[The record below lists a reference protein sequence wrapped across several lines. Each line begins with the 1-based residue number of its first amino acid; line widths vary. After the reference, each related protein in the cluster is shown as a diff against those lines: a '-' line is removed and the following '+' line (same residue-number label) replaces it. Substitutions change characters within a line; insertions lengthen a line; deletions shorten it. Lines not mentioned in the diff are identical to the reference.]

1 MDNIADK
8 AYVPKIA
15 LMFPGQGS
23 QFEKMGQQFLRFN
36 GSSYKYFEIAGKII
50 GKDLAKIINGQ
61 DPDNSLGD
69 TKFSQIS
76 IYTLSCALFDFLLK
90 DLSLDIG
97 SIDTVLG
104 HSLGEYSALY
114 GCGAYDFKAGAEL
127 VAYRGNIMSSA
138 DKSAKGMMAA
148 VLGAE
153 AGAVEDILKGYIDRV
168 FIANYNDYTQIV
180 ISGYE
185 EDVKNAMTG
194 LKANGIKKVIPL
206 KVNIASHCPLMGE
219 VSNQLGDFIDNKI
232 SFKEPVPPFL
242 STTEAK
248 YTGMSGLR
256 ETLTGQ
262 LINPIR
268 WVESIELL
276 LNKGINTFLEIGPG
290 KVLSSLVLRIARKN
304 KKKIDIMNT
313 NNLSDIEDLIS
324 KLQEK
329 GLLK

>member
-1 MDNIADK
+1 
-8 AYVPKIA
+8 
-15 LMFPGQGS
+15 
-23 QFEKMGQQFLRFN
+23 
-36 GSSYKYFEIAGKII
+36 
-50 GKDLAKIINGQ
+50 
-61 DPDNSLGD
+61 
-69 TKFSQIS
+69 
-76 IYTLSCALFDFLLK
+76 
-90 DLSLDIG
+90 
-97 SIDTVLG
+97 
-104 HSLGEYSALY
+104 
-114 GCGAYDFKAGAEL
+114 
-127 VAYRGNIMSSA
+127 
-138 DKSAKGMMAA
+138 MMAA

-153 AGAVEDILKGYIDRV
+153 AGAVEDILKEYSGRV

-185 EDVKNAMTG
+185 GDVKNAMTD

-219 VSNQLGDFIDNKI
+219 VSKKLGDFIDNKI
-232 SFKEPVPPFL
+232 SFEEPIPPFL
-242 STTEAK
+242 STTEVK
-248 YTGMSGLR
+248 YTGMNGLR

-313 NNLSDIEDLIS
+313 NDLSDIEDLIS